1 MVRPSQLGRQF
12 ESLERQLSDSESQC
26 NYLRQELEQAQSR
39 IQQASI
45 ELEDVR
51 VWRRGIFF
59 SVADGSSDVNAKSL
73 IKMVSR
79 GSATT

>member
-39 IQQASI
+39 IQQASM

-59 SVADGSSDVNAKSL
+59 VADGSSDVNAKSL